1 MSDAF
6 RPLLFK
12 LHRWMFPVRLK
23 YLGQSVLSQQDFTAL
38 SAFCVLL
45 EAHGYS
51 WPPFLLGH
59 DLKKGALIGK
69 LGRRTSLFDVST
81 MVTGVVQPATVPKIV
96 FFLQS

>member
-1 MSDAF
+1 
-6 RPLLFK
+6 
-12 LHRWMFPVRLK
+12 MFPVRLK

-69 LGRRTSLFDVST
+69 LGSLIDVST